1 MVDIYESRRFTK
13 ALSKL
18 SPEQLLLVE
27 DEIEKIID
35 NPNIGETKKGVLSH
49 LKVHKFKM
57 DNQQLLLGYSWIENK
72 IEIYLLHF
80 ASHNN
85 FYQKMKVTRKIDVN
99 LIDS

>member
-18 SPEQLLLVE
+18 SPSQLVIVE
-27 DEIEKIID
+27 DEIEKIIED
-35 NPNIGETKKGVLSH
+35 PNLGETKKGDLSH
-49 LKVHKFKM
+49 LKVHKFKV

-72 IEIYLLHF
+72 IEIYLLHIG
-80 ASHNN
+80 SHNN

-99 LIDS
+99 FIDS